1 VIRVVIDTSVLIRY
15 LIKPS
20 AAIKRLIEVQWLG
33 DKVQMVT
40 APELIEELEG
50 VLERDYVQKFVLPA
64 EGQALLDAIRL
75 KAEILPPLGEIPY
88 YTRDAK
94 DDKFVACA
102 LVAEAGYVI
111 TVDKDLLV
119 LGALGGTRMVT
130 PDEFMKTFAVPVSH
144 LNN

>member
-75 KAEILPPLGEIPY
+75 KAEILLPLGEIPS

-102 LVAEAGYVI
+102 LVAEAEYVI

-119 LGALGGTRMVT
+119 LGALGGIRMVT
-130 PDEFMKTFAVPVSH
+130 PDEFMKTFE
-144 LNN
+144 